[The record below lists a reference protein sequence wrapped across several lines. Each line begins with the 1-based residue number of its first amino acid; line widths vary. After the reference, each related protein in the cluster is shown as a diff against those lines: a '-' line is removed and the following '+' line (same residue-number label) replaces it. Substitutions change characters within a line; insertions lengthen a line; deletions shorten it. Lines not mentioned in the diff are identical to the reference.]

1 MSARGYFGGVGWYG
15 KGVILIVGRAT
26 SWAGDSGMY
35 EMGNWAE
42 HIQGLIPLCFLV
54 AEMVWAAAPTSAAL
68 ISLLHGAVSQAKT
81 NPPSLS
87 LFLSEY
93 HSSGKRS

>member
-15 KGVILIVGRAT
+15 KGAILIVGRAT
-26 SWAGDSGMY
+26 SRAGDSGMY

-54 AEMVWAAAPTSAAL
+54 AEVVWAAAPSSAVL

-81 NPPSLS
+81 NPPALS
-87 LFLSEY
+87 LFLSEP